1 MDREARAPAVLVT
14 DQFPVACLMS
24 CILNDLVHKKTTV
37 AVGNRKTAQKA
48 ESMGLRCALV
58 QGSHQTD
65 IQGRRV
71 STGQAE

>member
-1 MDREARAPAVLVT
+1 MDREARAPALLVT

-48 ESMGLRCALV
+48 ESMGLRCLGAGLARDRYP
-58 QGSHQTD
+58 GPTS
-65 IQGRRV
+65 
-71 STGQAE
+71 